1 MKGNEREPGIAAKT
15 RAKEKKGIKKG
26 AAMGKKKLRKHR
38 ELEVPT
44 MAYEKGRWWLAF
56 SGLWVICYKGVAGGA
71 AIYWVLVAMTLAL
84 WQVF

>member
-44 MAYEKGRWWLAF
+44 MAYEKGRW
-56 SGLWVICYKGVAGGA
+56 
-71 AIYWVLVAMTLAL
+71 
-84 WQVF
+84 